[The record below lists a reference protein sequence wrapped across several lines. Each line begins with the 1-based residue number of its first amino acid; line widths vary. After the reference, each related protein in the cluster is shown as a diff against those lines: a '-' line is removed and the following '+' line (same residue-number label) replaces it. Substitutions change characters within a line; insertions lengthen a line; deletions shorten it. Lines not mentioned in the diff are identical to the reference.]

1 VRFFEMLIATLLF
14 ISTAAS
20 ANDLFP
26 IGSENKGRAMES
38 TVASERG
45 SAVLYNPANLTLTP
59 GRRTYFEGGF
69 ANVSYAYEHPSYDT
83 VVINTK
89 TPIFAAGYGGL
100 LIGDWYFGGVFLPTK
115 GGSME
120 IPGVPR
126 DVSGTVVPVSV
137 KTSDLGL
144 KTALGLSR
152 KFSRGFRLGVSLI
165 HQYDKKTL
173 SANVVGN
180 PQEVIAYDVY
190 SHVITPKLG
199 WRGQWDHFAA
209 GMIYAPEIKKD
220 FDGAYVSATDP
231 NNTDIPLKE
240 YSPAVFATGAT
251 VTAGGASLGLEYQ
264 KAQWSKGREY
274 YNNGQGTASEADLN
288 DTSSYGV
295 NLSYDTGRKLTFV
308 GGYASDPTP
317 WGDGR
322 GVEGEASVTGVDF
335 GTLNGMDRSCFAIG
349 SRFVATP
356 ESRIDVSLFRAQG
369 KRETDAEA
377 SVEGRFEMAITAATA
392 TFSQQF

>member
-1 VRFFEMLIATLLF
+1 
-14 ISTAAS
+14 
-20 ANDLFP
+20 
-26 IGSENKGRAMES
+26 MES

-83 VVINTK
+83 VIINTK

-126 DVSGTVVPVSV
+126 DVSGTVVPVAV

-152 KFSRGFRLGVSLI
+152 KFSRAFRLGLSLI

-190 SHVITPKLG
+190 SHALTPKLG
-199 WRGQWDHFAA
+199 WRGHWDHVAA
-209 GMIYAPEIKKD
+209 GLTYSPEIRKD
-220 FDGAYVSATDP
+220 FEGAYVKATDP
-231 NNTDIPLKE
+231 NNTDVPLKE
-240 YSPAVFATGAT
+240 YAPAVFAAGAT
-251 VTAGGASLGLEYQ
+251 LTIGGTSLGVEYQ
-264 KAQWSKGREY
+264 KAQWSRGRNF
-274 YNNGQGTASEADLN
+274 YNNGQGVAEAADLN
-288 DTSSYGV
+288 DTTSYGV
-295 NLSYDTGRKLTFV
+295 NLGYDTGRKLSFIS
-308 GGYASDPTP
+308 GYASDPTP
-317 WGDGR
+317 WGEGSN
-322 GVEGEASVTGVDF
+322 VEGESNVAGVDF

-369 KRETDAEA
+369 KRVTDEDAN
-377 SVEGRFEMAITAATA
+377 VEGRFEMAITAATA